1 MGRFSKLNKASIEGD
16 QSKTV
21 TVTLCSRIEYKKIF
35 KKITK
40 IVLQILLNNSSY
52 IEQSKVLEN

>member
-35 KKITK
+35 KKNHK
-40 IVLQILLNNSSY
+40 NCSPNIVKQFVVYRAI
-52 IEQSKVLEN
+52 